1 MVFARKIFGNFC
13 RVKKDILEL
22 RKIGR
27 PDPGSGP
34 MSSTIVTTIMTTSV
48 PDDGD
53 GGDGGDDGDDAAVG
67 RWIILMLL
75 LFSHSMMSVSLNTSF
90 LQSPDIF
97 FQGSKLRLQRR

>member
-1 MVFARKIFGNFC
+1 MVVFAWKIFGNFC

-27 PDPGSGP
+27 PDPGPGP

-53 GGDGGDDGDDAAVG
+53 GGDGGDDAAVG
-67 RWIILMLL
+67 RWTILMMN
-75 LFSHSMMSVSLNTSF
+75 MMML
-90 LQSPDIF
+90 
-97 FQGSKLRLQRR
+97 

>member
-27 PDPGSGP
+27 PDPGPGP

-53 GGDGGDDGDDAAVG
+53 GGDGGDDAAVG
-67 RWIILMLL
+67 RWTILMMNI
-75 LFSHSMMSVSLNTSF
+75 MML
-90 LQSPDIF
+90 
-97 FQGSKLRLQRR
+97 

>member
-1 MVFARKIFGNFC
+1 MKVVGVIFGGRCQTNLVVFARKIFGNFC

-67 RWIILMLL
+67 RWTILMMNI
-75 LFSHSMMSVSLNTSF
+75 MML
-90 LQSPDIF
+90 
-97 FQGSKLRLQRR
+97 

>member
-53 GGDGGDDGDDAAVG
+53 GGDGGDGGDDGDDAAVG
-67 RWIILMLL
+67 RWTILMMN
-75 LFSHSMMSVSLNTSF
+75 MMML
-90 LQSPDIF
+90 
-97 FQGSKLRLQRR
+97 